1 MKKIIIG
8 TLLAALAAG
17 ASAASSAE
25 NGRVTQ
31 SFDADWRFLKAD
43 APGAEQPDFADS
55 AWRQLTVPHDWSIE
69 GPFDETNQTGT
80 AGAFLPAGIGWYRKH
95 FTLPENDSSR
105 RAFIEFDG
113 VMANSD
119 VWINGFHLGKR
130 PFGYASFS
138 YELTGHLNFGGKDN
152 VLSVRVDDSVQPAM
166 RWYAGA
172 GIYRHVRLVVTDAV
186 HIVKDGVFI
195 STPQI
200 STTQATVHVQTTVT
214 NESDSSR
221 EIFLGFS
228 LLDPDG
234 KEVNFATMGLAATY
248 SQTLAAGKSAQIDQD
263 ITVANPQLWNLDK
276 PVLYRARVTLYNGVN
291 RALNLPASSAV
302 RTLDNETTPFGI
314 RDAHFEPETG
324 FWLNG
329 KNFKLKG
336 AAIHSDGGA
345 FGDAVPMGVW
355 EQRLTELKKI
365 GVNALRLSHNP
376 PTPDLLDLC
385 DRMGFFVM
393 DEMFDV
399 WTVGKSSLS
408 GQRLADYHLIFN
420 EWSSIDTAD
429 TVRRDRN
436 HPSVIIYSAGNEIH
450 DTPNAALA
458 IGILTRLVSVFHTND
473 PTRPVTQALFRP
485 TTSHDY
491 TDGLADL
498 LDVVGTNYRDEELLA
513 AQRAKPT
520 RKILGTEITHDRA
533 SWVSMRDHPAY
544 AGQFIWTGI
553 DYLGE
558 SRAWPVVA
566 SGSGF
571 LDRTGTIRPIG
582 HERQSWWSDTPMVC
596 IARRVAA
603 PPANDPSGAPAAD
616 RRPQT
621 AFSDWT
627 PKNSAPH
634 NENVEV
640 YSNCKEVELFLNGQ
654 SLGVKPL
661 NSDAAPRTWRVDY
674 APGTLKAVASNDGKV
689 AATDELR
696 TAGPPAKILL
706 TPDAGTVADDWDGI
720 VRVTATVV
728 DKDGTVIP
736 DADDLVTFKI
746 SGPGV
751 IAAVDNADNASHE
764 SFQAGD
770 RHAFKGRCVAFVKA
784 TAPSGQIVLT
794 ASASGL
800 TAGSISIQTTQ
811 LPLTK

>member
-8 TLLAALAAG
+8 TLLVALAAG

-25 NGRVTQ
+25 TGRVTQ

-55 AWRQLTVPHDWSIE
+55 VWHQLNVPHDWSIE
-69 GPFDETNQTGT
+69 GPFDETNKTGT

-152 VLSVRVDDSVQPAM
+152 VLSVRVDNSVQPAM

-172 GIYRHVRLVVTDAV
+172 GIYRHVRLVVTDTV

-200 STTQATVHVQTTVT
+200 SATQATVYVQCTVT
-214 NESDSSR
+214 NESDSER
-221 EIFLGFS
+221 LIFVPVQ
-228 LLDPDG
+228 LLDQDG
-234 KEVNFATMGLAATY
+234 NNVGSTASAI
-248 SQTLAAGKSAQIDQD
+248 SQTLAAGKSAQFDQG
-263 ITVANPQLWNLDK
+263 IVVTNPQLWNLDK
-276 PVLYRARVTLYNGVN
+276 PVLYRARVTVQRGVN
-291 RALNLPASSAV
+291 ASPGQILISSFIQ
-302 RTLDNETTPFGI
+302 TYDDETITFGI
-314 RDAHFEPETG
+314 RNAHFEPETG

-355 EQRLTELKKI
+355 EQRLTELRKI

-376 PTPDLLDLC
+376 PTPDFLDLC
-385 DRMGFFVM
+385 DRMGFLVM

-491 TDGLADL
+491 IDGLADL

-520 RKILGTEITHDRA
+520 RKILGTEIAHDRA

-558 SRAWPVVA
+558 SRAWPVVV

-696 TAGPPAKILL
+696 TAGPPAKIVL

-728 DKDGTVIP
+728 DKDGTAVP

-764 SFQAGD
+764 SFQAGE
-770 RHAFKGRCVAFVKA
+770 RHAFHGRCAAFVKA

-800 TAGSISIQTTQ
+800 TAGSISIKISQS
-811 LPLTK
+811 PFTK

>member
-17 ASAASSAE
+17 GSVAAPAE
-25 NGRVTQ
+25 TGRVTQ
-31 SFDADWRFLKAD
+31 SFDAGWRFLKAD

-55 AWRQLTVPHDWSIE
+55 AWRQLNVPHDWSIE
-69 GPFDETNQTGT
+69 GPFDETNMTGT

-95 FTLPENDSSR
+95 FTLLENDSSR

-113 VMANSD
+113 VMANSE

-152 VLSVRVDDSVQPAM
+152 VLSVRVDNSVQPAT

-195 STPQI
+195 STPQV
-200 STTQATVHVQTTVT
+200 SETNATVKIEAAVT
-214 NESDSSR
+214 NDFDRTRSYR
-221 EIFLGFS
+221 MPVQEISLEIS
-228 LLDPDG
+228 LLDANGQIVANAKASPQPIPLG
-234 KEVNFATMGLAATY
+234 GGTQF
-248 SQTLAAGKSAQIDQD
+248 SQDLSLK
-263 ITVANPQLWNLDK
+263 NPQLWNLDA
-276 PVLYRARVTLYNGVN
+276 PNLYRAVSKIISDGKVLDEVTN
-291 RALNLPASSAV
+291 
-302 RTLDNETTPFGI
+302 TFGI

-329 KNFKLKG
+329 EIFMLKG

-385 DRMGFFVM
+385 DRMGFLVM

-533 SWVSMRDHPAY
+533 SWLSMRDHPAY
-544 AGQFIWTGI
+544 AGQFICTGI

-558 SRAWPVVA
+558 SRAWPVVV

-674 APGTLKAVASNDGKV
+674 APGILKAVASNDGKAV
-689 AATDELR
+689 ATDELR
-696 TAGPPAKILL
+696 TAGPPAKIVL
-706 TPDAGTVADDWDGI
+706 TPDAGTVADSWDGI

-728 DKDGTVIP
+728 DKDGTAIP

-764 SFQAGD
+764 SFQAGE
-770 RHAFKGRCVAFVKA
+770 RHAFQGRCVAFVKA
-784 TAPSGQIVLT
+784 TAPSGQIALT